1 LSNLVYM
8 ENQRVEYL
16 IKKYAGN
23 SITATEEAELMDII
37 RNSKDDADLR
47 NFMLHAWDHRRP
59 EMILDSA
66 RADQIFSAVVS
77 AKKSSSVRKLYWIG
91 WAAAIAIICF
101 AGLFLYQQN
110 GAPLVQPVDTVA
122 AVKILS
128 GAEHRKINLPD
139 GSSVILNENSV
150 LEYPEHF
157 TGSTREVVLKGEG
170 YFDIRHDSKHSFIV
184 HTGHIKTTVLG
195 TAFNVRALE
204 GKNVVVT
211 VTRGKVSVADENKIL
226 AVLVPDEQIVF
237 NQQHKKASVTKVK
250 ANDSVAWQKD
260 DLFFEDAT
268 LEEAAAILSQK
279 FNVKITFGS
288 NAGKDCRF
296 TATFLKAQDL
306 EEIIKVI
313 TAFNGATYSAKAGE
327 IIIAGK
333 NCEN

>member
-1 LSNLVYM
+1 M
-8 ENQRVEYL
+8 ENQRVQYL

-23 SITATEEAELMDII
+23 GITATEEAELMDII

-47 NFMLHAWDHRRP
+47 NFMLHAWDQRRP

-77 AKKSSSVRKLYWIG
+77 AKKPSSVRKLYWIG
-91 WAAAIAIICF
+91 WAAAIVIICF
-101 AGLFLYQQN
+101 AGLFLYQQK

-170 YFDIRHDSKHSFIV
+170 YFDIRHDAKRSFIV
-184 HTGHIKTTVLG
+184 HTGTIKTTVLG

-211 VTRGKVSVADENKIL
+211 VTRGKVSVADENKVL

-237 NQQHKKASVTKVK
+237 NQQRKKASVTKVK
-250 ANDSVAWQKD
+250 ADDTVAWQKN

-268 LEEAAAILSQK
+268 MEEAAAILSQK

-313 TAFNGATYSAKAGE
+313 TAFNGATYITKPGE
-327 IIIAGK
+327 IIISGK